1 MKTLTKKKRTIVLL
15 KRNAFSQQKSKK
27 QTNEQNVKRQMIK
40 EILRTIQMMVNG
52 NSKLTMTYDVVT
64 MRINHMQ

>member
-1 MKTLTKKKRTIVLL
+1 ML